1 MMAIESVKQKWEKRL
16 LKLAN
21 VTGVGIGKKYV
32 KGKPTNETC
41 IVVFVTRKL
50 TKEALKPQDIVP
62 AEIEGV
68 KTDVREA
75 TFKAL
80 TTPEEKQK
88 KWRPAKGGV
97 SIGHFCYDEKTR
109 VLTKKGLKKFNDLT
123 RDDEIATLNP
133 KTKELEYQKPITIF
147 EYDYEGEM
155 IHFKTSR
162 IDLMVT
168 PNHRVYAKNRNRKK
182 EDFSLIEAERI
193 NSDNFQFLLG
203 CEWNCTSLPEFELPL
218 NERAQLYKELE
229 KYETLTEFSR
239 KEGIPYKTA
248 WRWKHRLCKPH
259 SLRNV
264 KFRTIDFLELL
275 GWYISEG
282 SISGSTVYICEK
294 SRKFHSEILNLLRR
308 MGLRSWQNSDGT
320 IGFAHKQLAKWF
332 EQNCGRGA
340 KNKRIP
346 EQFKQLPREELK
358 ILLDALV
365 KGDGDFR
372 CGHPWRF
379 TTVSE
384 RLATDL
390 LEIGLKAGFA
400 VWLKVEKNESHE
412 YGGRT
417 IKGGKVYRVYFTNEI
432 KSRISQKPER
442 IHYNG
447 KIYCV
452 EVPNHVILV
461 ERNGK
466 LVWSGNSVTAGTLA
480 CLVKDETDGEKVI
493 LSNNHVLANSNDAD
507 LGSPIVQPGVYD
519 GGNVLTDTIAKLK
532 RFVPIQF
539 EQGSTCPVA
548 QGFCAVY
555 NSLAKAF
562 GAKTRLVTVKEVYNT
577 VDCAVAS
584 PVSPD
589 VVSDEIIDI
598 GVPQGVVTPQVG
610 LKVRKSGRTTCLTHG
625 EIDTVDLTVRVMYDY
640 KTALFKDQI
649 GIQPIE
655 GKFSAGGDSGSA
667 IIAEDEP
674 KIVGLLFAGDES
686 GYTIANQIQNVMDEL
701 NVTV

>member
-32 KGKPTNETC
+32 GGKPTNETC

-50 TKEALKPQDIVP
+50 PKEALKPQDLVP

-88 KWRPAKGGV
+88 KWRPAKPGV
-97 SIGHFCYDEKTR
+97 SIGHF
-109 VLTKKGLKKFNDLT
+109 
-123 RDDEIATLNP
+123 
-133 KTKELEYQKPITIF
+133 
-147 EYDYEGEM
+147 
-155 IHFKTSR
+155 
-162 IDLMVT
+162 
-168 PNHRVYAKNRNRKK
+168 
-182 EDFSLIEAERI
+182 LI
-193 NSDNFQFLLG
+193 
-203 CEWNCTSLPEFELPL
+203 
-218 NERAQLYKELE
+218 
-229 KYETLTEFSR
+229 
-239 KEGIPYKTA
+239 
-248 WRWKHRLCKPH
+248 
-259 SLRNV
+259 
-264 KFRTIDFLELL
+264 
-275 GWYISEG
+275 
-282 SISGSTVYICEK
+282 
-294 SRKFHSEILNLLRR
+294 
-308 MGLRSWQNSDGT
+308 
-320 IGFAHKQLAKWF
+320 
-332 EQNCGRGA
+332 
-340 KNKRIP
+340 
-346 EQFKQLPREELK
+346 
-358 ILLDALV
+358 
-365 KGDGDFR
+365 
-372 CGHPWRF
+372 
-379 TTVSE
+379 
-384 RLATDL
+384 
-390 LEIGLKAGFA
+390 
-400 VWLKVEKNESHE
+400 
-412 YGGRT
+412 
-417 IKGGKVYRVYFTNEI
+417 
-432 KSRISQKPER
+432 
-442 IHYNG
+442 
-447 KIYCV
+447 
-452 EVPNHVILV
+452 
-461 ERNGK
+461 
-466 LVWSGNSVTAGTLA
+466 TAGTLA

-555 NSLAKAF
+555 NALAKVF

-577 VDCAVAS
+577 VDCAIAS

-598 GVPQGVVTPQVG
+598 GVPEGTTVPSIG
-610 LKVRKSGRTTCLTHG
+610 LKVRKSGRTSCLTHG

-649 GIQPIE
+649 GIQPVE

-667 IIAEDEP
+667 ILAEDEP

-686 GYTIANQIQNVMDEL
+686 GYTIANQIQNVMAEL
-701 NVTV
+701 NVEV